1 MVTAGFHA
9 YRSTF
14 TSSLRNSSKLGEGEF
29 SIGTLVQIQH
39 IYDAHL
45 HPHPHCCFAELDEQ
59 SACSCV
65 L

>member
-1 MVTAGFHA
+1 MVAADFHA
-9 YRSTF
+9 YRFAF

-45 HPHPHCCFAELDEQ
+45 HLH
-59 SACSCV
+59 S
-65 L
+65 